1 MERGTFAGK
10 KRRKKRKRKKQKKKE
25 KNVEKNKERE
35 KGGGE
40 GEREREIHLTF
51 SWPFNEVNGL
61 NNLPLDVYA
70 LDSFLPSS
78 GTFSNTYPPPFTL
91 LLSTP
96 PPSKESTFENISSR
110 FLSNGFQLK
119 REMKYQENRRE
130 RSIHPFRSPRFLSAP
145 AFEGRGAEKQLRFA
159 KRRDTLC
166 FSFFFSFLFF
176 FFLLKWH
183 RTSLLKR

>member
-1 MERGTFAGK
+1 MKLERWPRGWREGHSQKRREGRREREKNRKK
-10 KRRKKRKRKKQKKKE
+10 KRRTWKRIKR
-25 KNVEKNKERE
+25 ERRGE
-35 KGGGE
+35 RE

-176 FFLLKWH
+176 FFLLK
-183 RTSLLKR
+183 